1 MSLNIN
7 SFSNGIFGYG
17 NSSAKTS
24 GNINTNSKQ
33 YKAAAKDYLAD
44 HRAEVAK
51 MSPQERMMY
60 ELFGGEEAYMKNVM
74 KMYNSDGD
82 YVGADGSVVP
92 GMVATGIPESAR
104 HQMINVSEEY
114 RQKMFDMVKEEFIR
128 ENGVANGDTT
138 NRSSVYR
145 EYQLSINKEDRLKG
159 TWSLQQYET
168 QYRKA
173 MYAAV
178 RAANPNWKPGQSFD
192 ASILN
197 SITRES
203 VESTLVKSGNTL
215 VTKSIDYSV

>member
-1 MSLNIN
+1 MSLSIN

-17 NSSAKTS
+17 NSNTGTS
-24 GNINTNSKQ
+24 SNINTNSKQ
-33 YKAAAKDYLAD
+33 YKAAARDYLAD
-44 HRAEVAK
+44 HRAEVAI
-51 MSPQERMMY
+51 MSPQERILY
-60 ELFGGEEAYMKNVM
+60 ELLGGEEAYMKNVM

-92 GMVATGIPESAR
+92 GMVATGIPESER

-114 RQKMFDMVKEEFIR
+114 RQKMFDLVKEEFIR

-173 MYAAV
+173 MYDAIRTV
-178 RAANPNWKPGQSFD
+178 NPNWKQGQSFD
-192 ASILN
+192 TSILN
-197 SITRES
+197 KITRES
-203 VESTLVKSGNTL
+203 VENTLVKSGNTL
-215 VTKSIDYSV
+215 VRKSIDYTV

>member
-1 MSLNIN
+1 MDVIVLKA
-7 SFSNGIFGYG
+7 G
-17 NSSAKTS
+17 

-33 YKAAAKDYLAD
+33 YKAAAKDYLSN

-60 ELFGGEEAYMKNVM
+60 ELFGGETAYMRNVM

-92 GMVATGIPESAR
+92 GMVATGVSESAR
-104 HQMINVSEEY
+104 HQMINVSEQY
-114 RQKMFDMVKEEFIR
+114 RQKMFDLVKEEFIK
-128 ENGVANGDTT
+128 EKGIANGDTT

-159 TWSLQQYET
+159 TWSMQQYESK
-168 QYRKA
+168 YRKA
-173 MYAAV
+173 LYDAV
-178 RAANPNWKPGQSFD
+178 RAANPNWKAGQPFD
-192 ASILN
+192 TSALN
-197 SITRES
+197 GITRES

-215 VTKSIDYSV
+215 VRRGIDYSV